1 MNVIKVVKNDAIY
14 HRRDYWKWYS
24 VAASSVEYPLA
35 NIVKRERGWVC
46 KMVTYIIISRSPF
59 GMTSLVPY
67 LINNY
72 DFYYFSF
79 KVECTRACRTAYP

>member
-14 HRRDYWKWYS
+14 HCRDYWKWYS

-46 KMVTYIIISRSPF
+46 KMLTYIISRTPF
-59 GMTSLVPY
+59 GMISLVHY

-72 DFYYFSF
+72 EFY
-79 KVECTRACRTAYP
+79 KC

>member
-14 HRRDYWKWYS
+14 HCRDYWKWYS

-46 KMVTYIIISRSPF
+46 KMLTNIISRTLF
-59 GMTSLVPY
+59 GMISLVHY
-67 LINNY
+67 LIN
-72 DFYYFSF
+72 YYCS
-79 KVECTRACRTAYP
+79 Y